1 MHLLVT
7 GGGRGIGAATCRLA
21 GARGWDVT
29 VNYAGDATAA
39 EKTADAVRTAGGRAI
54 AVRADVASEPDTAA
68 LFDAAAA
75 AFGPPTAVVA
85 NAGIVAPPASLA
97 DMDLARLRRVID
109 VNLLGA
115 LLTAREASRRMGRS
129 RGGQG
134 GALVLLSSVA
144 SRIGAPAEYVDY
156 AAAKGAI
163 DTLTLGLAKELG
175 PDGIRVNAVRPGVV
189 ATEIH
194 DRNGTPGRAERI
206 RGRRPPRPPRRPGRD
221 RRGDPLARVR
231 CGELRRRSDSRHHR
245 RPLSGFVITAKTAVI
260 TRRRFPPANLNPL
273 RNSFA
278 CRRVRA

>member
-21 GARGWDVT
+21 GERGWDVT
-29 VNYAGDATAA
+29 VNYAGEAVAAGETAA
-39 EKTADAVRTAGGRAI
+39 AVRAAGGRAI
-54 AVRADVASEPDTAA
+54 AVRGDVTSEDDTAA

-75 AFGPPTAVVA
+75 AFGPPSAVVA
-85 NAGIVAPPASLA
+85 NAGIVAPSARLA

-115 LLTAREASRRMGRS
+115 LLTAREAARRIGRS

-134 GALVLLSSVA
+134 GSLVLLSSVA

-175 PDGIRVNAVRPGVV
+175 PDGIRVNAVRPGVI

-194 DRNGTPGRAERI
+194 ARNGTPGRAERI
-206 RGRRPPRPPRRPGRD
+206 GAGAPLGRAGTSGEVAEAILWLASDAASYASGAILDVTGGR
-221 RRGDPLARVR
+221 
-231 CGELRRRSDSRHHR
+231 
-245 RPLSGFVITAKTAVI
+245 
-260 TRRRFPPANLNPL
+260 
-273 RNSFA
+273 
-278 CRRVRA
+278 